1 MSEFD
6 AGLVEDESNDNAHE
20 FEYTPEYVANRLE
33 ELSDVA
39 YGWHIN
45 GKVVG
50 IPVVEFERLLDK
62 AAEIIRQK
70 LT

>member
-6 AGLVEDESNDNAHE
+6 AGWVEDEFKDNDQD

-33 ELSDVA
+33 ELSDAA
-39 YGWHIN
+39 YGWN
-45 GKVVG
+45 MSGKVVG

-70 LT
+70 

>member
-6 AGLVEDESNDNAHE
+6 AGWVEDEFNDNAQD

-33 ELSDVA
+33 ELSDAA
-39 YGWHIN
+39 YGWHVN

-50 IPVVEFERLLDK
+50 IPVAEFERLLDK

-70 LT
+70 

>member
-6 AGLVEDESNDNAHE
+6 AGWVEDEFKDNDQD

-33 ELSDVA
+33 ELSDAA
-39 YGWHIN
+39 YGWHMS

-70 LT
+70 